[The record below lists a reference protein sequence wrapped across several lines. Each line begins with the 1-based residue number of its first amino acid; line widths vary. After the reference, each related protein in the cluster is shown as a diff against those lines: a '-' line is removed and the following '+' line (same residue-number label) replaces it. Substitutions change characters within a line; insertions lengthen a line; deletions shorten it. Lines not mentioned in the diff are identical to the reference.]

1 MGDSSSKGEG
11 TSDKDS
17 EWEAL
22 QWEAFGGKH
31 AVYGCITG
39 VVSVNLHLPSR
50 FTAIAKLQTKHMTL
64 YYDHV

>member
-11 TSDKDS
+11 TSHKDS

-22 QWEAFGGKH
+22 QQEAFGGMH

-39 VVSVNLHLPSR
+39 VVSVNLHLPSP
-50 FTAIAKLQTKHMTL
+50 FTAIVKLQTKDMTL
-64 YYDHV
+64 YYDQV